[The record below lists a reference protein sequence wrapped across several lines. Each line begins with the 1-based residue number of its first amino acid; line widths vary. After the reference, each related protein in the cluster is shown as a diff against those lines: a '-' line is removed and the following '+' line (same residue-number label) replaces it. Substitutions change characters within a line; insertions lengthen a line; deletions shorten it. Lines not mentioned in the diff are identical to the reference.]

1 MPQSGRLADIRARL
15 DDIVGP
21 DPYDDEREL
30 LARLIRSFTF
40 KTLPAV
46 DELATAL
53 QDGDAADVRER
64 AHGLKGSAANVG
76 AITLAGVFADL
87 EHRARAGA
95 LPDPATWLDAVRTE
109 LDLVIPLLSA
119 VAAELDPRPAG

>member
-15 DDIVGP
+15 DDIAGP

-40 KTLPAV
+40 KTGPAV
-46 DELATAL
+46 DELAAAL
-53 QDGDAADVRER
+53 HDGDAADVRER

-76 AITLAGVFADL
+76 ATTLAGVFAEL

-95 LPDPATWLDAVRTE
+95 LPDPATFLDAVRTE
-109 LDLVIPLLSA
+109 LDLVVPLLSA
-119 VAAELDPRPAG
+119 VATELDPRPAG